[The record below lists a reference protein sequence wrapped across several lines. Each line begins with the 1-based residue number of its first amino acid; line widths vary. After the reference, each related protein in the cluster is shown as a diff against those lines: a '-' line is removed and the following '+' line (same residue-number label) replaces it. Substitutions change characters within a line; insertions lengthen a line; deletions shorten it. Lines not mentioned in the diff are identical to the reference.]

1 MDQALHLLESELDR
15 AIGTLHHKAQAL
27 EVQIGEFGPVRL
39 EKPEAFRFFRR
50 LANYEFG
57 AKAMVEGYLAG
68 RHRSKQRGSSIEF
81 HEYRQ
86 YVPGDDPSQV
96 DWRVFARNDKL
107 FLRTFEQET
116 NLECH
121 VFLDCSASMGFPE
134 KEDRISKLEYAS
146 FFAACLAYLVI
157 SKNDRVSLALFDE
170 GIRKFLPPGS
180 TRKHLL
186 ELLGALETCAPG
198 SGTSITDALKRAN
211 PLLKRKGT
219 LVILSDFF
227 TDTEELS
234 EALQHLRYRKHDISL
249 FHLMDP
255 QEIGFNFDRPQRFV
269 DLEDGTAI
277 VAEPNLIADEYQ
289 SALKDFLKNVRKKAN
304 DASADYQLVTT
315 DTPLEPLLREFLTA
329 RLPNAKH

>member
-1 MDQALHLLESELDR
+1 MNSRFL
-15 AIGTLHHKAQAL
+15 
-27 EVQIGEFGPVRL
+27 
-39 EKPEAFRFFRR
+39 KPEDLRR

-107 FLRTFEQET
+107 FLRTLEQET

-146 FFAACLAYLVI
+146 FFAACLAYLVVL
-157 SKNDRVSLALFDE
+157 KNDRVSLALFDE
-170 GIRKFLPPGS
+170 NIRKFIPPGS
-180 TRKHLL
+180 TRRNLL
-186 ELLGALETCAPG
+186 EILNALENNRPG
-198 SGTSITDALKRAN
+198 SGTSITESLKRAN

-219 LVILSDFF
+219 IVLLSDFF
-227 TDTEELS
+227 CDPAELFQ
-234 EALQHLRYRKHDISL
+234 ALNPYLHRGFRVHL
-249 FHLMDP
+249 FHLLDP
-255 QEIGFNFDRPQRFV
+255 SEIDLGDKPVARFTDMENGEHLIVHPQSLRESWKTHL
-269 DLEDGTAI
+269 DSHIRSLRSLA
-277 VAEPNLIADEYQ
+277 
-289 SALKDFLKNVRKKAN
+289 
-304 DASADYQLVTT
+304 ASRQADYTQVSTT
-315 DTPLEPLLREFLTA
+315 ESYFTLLD
-329 RLPNAKH
+329 RLR